1 MPEEKKKEQTQP
13 EKAGEDKG
21 DKYFLVIVGDDS
33 PTVVECES
41 MEGFASA
48 VSEHVLEAENPLY
61 AFGFKGKRIQI
72 SDPSPICS
80 VEVAGE
86 KQDVGGGGRNVDSSG
101 RITPLRRSRQ

>member
-1 MPEEKKKEQTQP
+1 MPEEKKQDQTQP
-13 EKAGEDKG
+13 KAAEPSDK
-21 DKYFLVIVGDDS
+21 KYFLVIVGDGS

-48 VSEHVLEAENPLY
+48 VSEHVLDAENPLY
-61 AFGFKGKRIQI
+61 AFGFMGSRIQI

-86 KQDVGGGGRNVDSSG
+86 KQDVGGGARNVDNSG
-101 RITPLRRSRQ
+101 RITPLRRSRET